1 MPEAPVLPVLGVNAM
16 QFPKAVVAQRW
27 QSWLLVTALLSVV
40 VTGILVWD
48 LTRNLKSVI
57 ISETNRSLENA
68 VKELSQELRSSG
80 IVSGGSGLLREE
92 LDSHLKRTSYETLRF
107 YFDVEGGYLLNDE
120 VIGHSFPTYT
130 EPGSALKQPPLEHA
144 EVMAALEDSRRLG
157 KIAHRIRPD
166 GRDLVAVAVLAAP
179 DSPIAAW
186 SLRRILNFSDTGE
199 LRKRYLLVGAM
210 VVSLISILTVL
221 RMSFSLQHGFRMI
234 RSGLRR
240 LEADM
245 SYRIPDQ
252 NHELASFVQAI
263 NSMAANR
270 QRLEAELRRE
280 DRLRTMGRVV
290 AGLAHEIRNPLNSI
304 RLTAR
309 VIQRRLQDNP
319 ATKDQIDMI
328 IGEID
333 RLDTLL
339 KSLLLFREE
348 EPRALRSQPVLPIV
362 QRSLAVVQAH
372 AQERGITVRL
382 EQSAPA
388 EAPVDSDQL
397 QQAIMNLLLNA
408 VDACGPGGVV
418 NVRMLTEE
426 NHIDIAVED
435 SGPGLSAESQEQV
448 FEAFYTTKPGGTGLG
463 LAVTKTVLE
472 KMGATIQASNHANGA
487 RFTIQLPREVA
498 T

>member
-1 MPEAPVLPVLGVNAM
+1 M

-27 QSWLLVTALLSVV
+27 QSWLLVTALLAVV

-68 VKELSQELRSSG
+68 VKELSQDLRPSG
-80 IVSGGSGLLREE
+80 VPTDGGGLSRDE
-92 LDSHLKRTSYETLRF
+92 LDSRLKQTSYETLRF
-107 YFDVEGGYLLNDE
+107 YFDVEGGYVFNDA

-144 EVMAALEDSRRLG
+144 EVMAALEESRRVG
-157 KIAHRIRPD
+157 NVAHRIKTDR
-166 GRDLVAVAVLAAP
+166 RDLVVVAVLTSP

-199 LRKRYLLVGAM
+199 LRKRYLLVAAM

-221 RMSFSLQHGFRMI
+221 RMSFNLQHGFRMI
-234 RSGLRR
+234 RSGLLR
-240 LEADM
+240 LEADLN
-245 SYRIPDQ
+245 YRIPDQ
-252 NHELASFVQAI
+252 NHELAGFVQAI
-263 NSMAANR
+263 NSMAENR

-280 DRLRTMGRVV
+280 DRLRSMGRVV
-290 AGLAHEIRNPLNSI
+290 AGIAHEIRNPLNSI

-309 VIQRRLQDNP
+309 VLARRLQDNP
-319 ATKDQIDMI
+319 TTTGQIDMI
-328 IGEID
+328 VGEID
-333 RLDTLL
+333 RLDALL
-339 KSLLLFREE
+339 KSLLLFRQDETG
-348 EPRALRSQPVLPIV
+348 PTHRQPVLPII

-372 AQERGITVRL
+372 AQERGVVVRL
-382 EQSAPA
+382 EQPA
-388 EAPVDSDQL
+388 QGEASVDSDQL

-408 VDACGPGGVV
+408 VDASGPGGVV
-418 NVRMLTEE
+418 NVRMQMAE

-435 SGPGLSAESQEQV
+435 SGPGLSAESQEQA

-472 KMGATIQASNHANGA
+472 KMGATIEASNHAGGA
-487 RFTIQLPREVA
+487 RFTIQLPREA
-498 T
+498 AS